1 MQSVW
6 HSKHLVEDRSS
17 SRRTAPED
25 GAKLGD
31 SHPHRVTLNV
41 TEIEYCFLGG
51 DLDGQLKDCH
61 TQWSQHDS
69 VVTDIF
75 G

>member
-25 GAKLGD
+25 GAKPGD
-31 SHPHRVTLNV
+31 SHPLRMMLNV
-41 TEIEYCFLGG
+41 TEIEYCFLRG
-51 DLDGQLKDCH
+51 DLDGQSDCA

-69 VVTDIF
+69 VDTDIF